1 FGLPWG
7 VLLPPR
13 MVAEPIQI
21 FIYTYVINIIL
32 KRNILIVNSRRI

>member
-13 MVAEPIQI
+13 MVAEPIHI
-21 FIYTYVINIIL
+21 FIYSYSINIIL
-32 KRNILIVNSRRI
+32 KRNILAIKSHKI

>member
-1 FGLPWG
+1 WE

-21 FIYTYVINIIL
+21 FIYAYVTKIIL
-32 KRNILIVNSRRI
+32 KRNILVIKSQKI